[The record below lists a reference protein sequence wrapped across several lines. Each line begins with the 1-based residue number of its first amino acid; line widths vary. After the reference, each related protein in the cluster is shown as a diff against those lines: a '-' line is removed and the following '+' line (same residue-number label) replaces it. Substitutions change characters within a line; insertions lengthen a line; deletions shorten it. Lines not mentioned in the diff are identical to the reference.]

1 MFFSRD
7 IWLILSKTSTFS
19 LKAIRSFLMSTRMP
33 RLIRLFFLTC
43 IALLVLFVSG
53 CAGKSG
59 YAPVTS
65 IDYSKSKKLSPTER
79 AAKYHVVNRGE
90 TLYSIA
96 WNYGKNFKHLASI
109 NGIKHPYTIYPGQ
122 KIRLKST
129 RKKGVSKP
137 KKPNK
142 NKVVERSKPKAKKT
156 PIVRHSNNQRSVGK
170 IRWQWPTRGKVIGS
184 FSSNARFNKGIDI
197 AGKLGEPVYS
207 AAKGRVVFAGSGL
220 RGYGKLVI
228 IHHDDKYLSAYAH
241 NNKLLVK
248 ENQVIK
254 AGQKIAE
261 IGSTG
266 TNRPKLH
273 FEIRK
278 DGKPV
283 DPLRYLPKR

>member
-1 MFFSRD
+1 
-7 IWLILSKTSTFS
+7 
-19 LKAIRSFLMSTRMP
+19 MS
-33 RLIRLFFLTC
+33 IRLPNSLRILLIISMATAVMLT
-43 IALLVLFVSG
+43 SG

-59 YAPVTS
+59 YATVSS
-65 IDYSKSKKLSPTER
+65 IDYSKSKKLSSREKSAT
-79 AAKYHVVNRGE
+79 YHVVSQGE

-96 WNYGKNFKHLASI
+96 WNYGKNFKQLAAS
-109 NGIKHPYTIYPGQ
+109 NGIKAPYTIYPGQ
-122 KIRLKST
+122 RIKLKST
-129 RKKGVSKP
+129 QNRVTKKSNNT
-137 KKPNK
+137 NK
-142 NKVVERSKPKAKKT
+142 NKVVKKKKEESKKV
-156 PIVRHSNNQRSVGK
+156 PIVRQTNEKRSVGK
-170 IRWQWPTRGKVIGS
+170 ILWQWPAKGKVIGT

-207 AAKGRVVFAGSGL
+207 AARGKVVFAGSGL

-248 ENQVIK
+248 ENQIIQ

-266 TNRPKLH
+266 TNQPKLH

-283 DPLRYLPKR
+283 NPLHYLPKR

>member
-1 MFFSRD
+1 MHTRN
-7 IWLILSKTSTFS
+7 
-19 LKAIRSFLMSTRMP
+19 AVSTR
-33 RLIRLFFLTC
+33 LIIFLVT
-43 IALLVLFVSG
+43 AFLAVLMTG

-59 YAPVTS
+59 YATVSS
-65 IDYSKSKKLSPTER
+65 IDYSKSKKLSSVEKS
-79 AAKYHVVNRGE
+79 ANYHVVKRGE

-96 WNYGKNFKHLASI
+96 WNYGKSFKSLASL
-109 NGIKHPYTIYPGQ
+109 NGIKSPYTIYPGQ
-122 KIRLKST
+122 KISLKS
-129 RKKGVSKP
+129 
-137 KKPNK
+137 KKPSKVVKKKKSSK
-142 NKVVERSKPKAKKT
+142 NKEIKKKVAKSKEV
-156 PIVRHSNNQRSVGK
+156 PIVRHSKQKKTVGR
-170 IRWQWPTRGKVIGS
+170 IQWQWPATGKVIGT

-207 AAKGRVVFAGSGL
+207 AAKGKVVFAGSGL

-248 ENQVIK
+248 ENQIIK

-266 TNRPKLH
+266 TNKPKLH

-283 DPLRYLPKR
+283 NPLHYLPKR

>member
-1 MFFSRD
+1 
-7 IWLILSKTSTFS
+7 
-19 LKAIRSFLMSTRMP
+19 MSTRP
-33 RLIRLFFLTC
+33 FISFRQFLILGMAIL
-43 IALLVLFVSG
+43 AMLLGG

-59 YAPVTS
+59 YAPVSS
-65 IDYSKSKKLSPTER
+65 IDYSKSKKLSVREKS
-79 AAKYHVVNRGE
+79 ASHHVVSRGE

-96 WNYGKNFKHLASI
+96 WNYGKNFKQLAAL
-109 NGIKHPYTIYPGQ
+109 NGIKAPYTIYPGQ
-122 KIRLKST
+122 RIKLKT
-129 RKKGVSKP
+129 PSKP
-137 KKPNK
+137 K
-142 NKVVERSKPKAKKT
+142 RSKPAKSNKNNDVKRST
-156 PIVRHSNNQRSVGK
+156 KPKEKVPIVRQSTEKRSVGK
-170 IRWQWPTRGKVIGS
+170 IQWQWPASGKVIGT

-248 ENQVIK
+248 ENQIIK

-283 DPLRYLPKR
+283 NPLHYLPKR